1 MNSIAAMPNT
11 ANTPDLDAVR
21 AAFPALQTEVHG
33 HQVAY
38 FDNAATAQKP
48 QVVLDRIDQYYRQ
61 ENANVH
67 RGVHTMSQ
75 LATDAYEGARERMA
89 SFLGASDSRE
99 IIFTRGTTEAI
110 NLVAS
115 SFGSSFGPGDEIIVS
130 AMEHHANIVPWQL
143 LCERTGARLQ
153 VVPVTEDGELDIEE
167 FPILL
172 NARTRLVALVHVSNS
187 LGTINPVRRIITD
200 AHGLGVPVL
209 LDGAQATP
217 HAPVNVQELDVDFY
231 CLSSHKMFGPT
242 GVGVLYGKAEH
253 LEAMPPW
260 QGGGDMIEEVSF
272 TGTTFNEIPHKF
284 EAGTPNIAGVIG
296 MAAAADYLETLG
308 WSWIKQQEQDLL
320 GYATTQL
327 SGIEGLRII
336 GTAPKKAAVL
346 SFLVGAT
353 HPYDV
358 GSVLDRLGIA
368 VRTGHHCTQPLMKQ
382 YGIPGTVRAS
392 FAFYNTRPEI
402 DRLAEGLRRAA
413 QMLA

>member
-115 SFGSSFGPGDEIIVS
+115 SFGRSFGPGDEIIVS
-130 AMEHHANIVPWQL
+130 AMEHHSNIVPWQL

-200 AHGLGVPVL
+200 AHSLGVPVL

-308 WSWIKQQEQDLL
+308 WSWIKKQEQDSL

>member
-368 VRTGHHCTQPLMKQ
+368 VRTGHHCTQPLMTQ